1 MLRVS
6 PVHGIRHHHG
16 CNGFEPCDGL
26 SGLVQ
31 PPYMRIA
38 SRQKAIS
45 GCPARMF
52 LERSEQHRR
61 GVVKAPGEKVTRR
74 RRTVQARSRRCALYM
89 YRIRCTRCRRLA
101 RRVRGLTSRRT
112 ANVDRDYSDGRRAR
126 RRDPRCRLGPT
137 HRRRQT
143 VARCFGGSVFQR
155 RVGSDQG
162 PKNFEKALDG
172 AARAKGLHGDASAF
186 AQEEQF
192 VGEQL
197 GIA

>member
-1 MLRVS
+1 VLRVS

-101 RRVRGLTSRRT
+101 RRVPWPYQQENRQCRSRLF
-112 ANVDRDYSDGRRAR
+112 RRAPRSAPGSAVSAWPDPSTTTNR
-126 RRDPRCRLGPT
+126 RSLLWGVSFPAACG
-137 HRRRQT
+137 
-143 VARCFGGSVFQR
+143 QR
-155 RVGSDQG
+155 PGT
-162 PKNFEKALDG
+162 EK
-172 AARAKGLHGDASAF
+172 F
-186 AQEEQF
+186 
-192 VGEQL
+192 
-197 GIA
+197 